1 MEKEKENKVKLLI
14 SAEGELNN
22 AKDFKVHLVAE
33 GGMFEISCVLA
44 GLLQREDWLKKV
56 VEQALE
62 MAYEQ

>member
-1 MEKEKENKVKLLI
+1 MKKENKIKLLI

-33 GGMFEISCVLA
+33 GGMFEISCVLS
-44 GLLQREDWLKKV
+44 GLIQREDWLKKV

>member
-1 MEKEKENKVKLLI
+1 MATNENKVKLLI

-44 GLLQREDWLKKV
+44 GLLQR
-56 VEQALE
+56 
-62 MAYEQ
+62 

>member
-1 MEKEKENKVKLLI
+1 MEMENENKVKLLI

-44 GLLQREDWLKKV
+44 GLIQREDWLREV
-56 VEQALE
+56 VQQALE
-62 MAYEQ
+62 MVYEQ